1 MNQVH
6 ISTHPLV
13 QHKLTLLRDAQTDSQ
28 KFRSLIREI
37 SILLC
42 YEATADLALEST
54 TVETPFAQAEGRRLR
69 ESIGLVPILRA
80 GLGMV
85 EGIWQMM
92 PSAEVW
98 HIGLRRDE
106 RVMRPVEHYTRLPV
120 EPAVQ
125 GCLVL
130 DPTLATGGSA
140 VTAVD
145 ILKRWGAKRIKFVT
159 IVAAA
164 TGIQNFTTKHPD
176 VPIYLAA
183 IDPELSE
190 IGYIVPGIGDVG
202 DRQFG
207 TGR

>member
-6 ISTHPLV
+6 ISTHPLA

-42 YEATADLALEST
+42 CEATADLALEST
-54 TVETPFAQAEGRRLR
+54 TVETPFGRAEGHKF
-69 ESIGLVPILRA
+69 EDSIGLVPILRA

-85 EGIWQMM
+85 EGIWEMM
-92 PSAEVW
+92 PAAEVW

-106 RVMRPVEHYTRLPV
+106 RIMRPAEHYTRLPV
-120 EPAVQ
+120 EPVVQ

-140 VTAVD
+140 ITAVD
-145 ILKRWGAKRIKFVT
+145 ILKRWGAKRIKFIT

-164 TGIQNFTTKHPD
+164 AGIQNFTTKHPD
-176 VPIYLAA
+176 VPVYLAA
-183 IDPELSE
+183 IDPELNE

-207 TGR
+207 TGG

>member
-37 SILLC
+37 SVLLC
-42 YEATADLALEST
+42 YEATADLSLEST

-69 ESIGLVPILRA
+69 ENIGLVPILRA

-85 EGIWQMM
+85 EGIWGMM

-106 RVMRPVEHYTRLPV
+106 RIMRPVEHYTRLPV
-120 EPAVQ
+120 EPVVQ
-125 GCLVL
+125 SCLVL

-140 VTAVD
+140 ITAVD
-145 ILKRWGAKRIKFVT
+145 ILKRWGAKRVKFLT
-159 IVAAA
+159 IVATAA
-164 TGIQNFTTKHPD
+164 GIENFTSKHPN

-183 IDPELSE
+183 VDPELDE
-190 IGYIVPGIGDVG
+190 VGYIVPGLGDTG
-202 DRQFG
+202 DRLFG
-207 TGR
+207 TG